1 MKRKNLITSLN
12 RRNIIDALKK
22 ITYQY
27 YGRMEELEFLSRLY
41 NLEKLPS
48 TDERYSTAYQ
58 DIYQHT
64 VNNDDYGWDWFFTD
78 ERFNLINCK
87 DEIFLKFL
95 SGTIHPEVRNDEE
108 EIYKILDTYNKY
120 LKADEYEIVQIDEIS
135 SNPIFAGRKILSG
148 TQELKT
154 KSALIKTF
162 LDTDYVTK
170 KINRMTDSLDK
181 DNDLAIGTAKELL
194 ETMCKSILKQK
205 GIEYVSDWSVSKLIN
220 ITTKNLDFIP
230 KNAEDP
236 EKAKKSIIQIL
247 SGIST
252 TIQGLSELRNAYGSG
267 HGKEADFK
275 PLETVYAKL
284 YVSLVSDLVIFYLS
298 INGENTEIVE

>member
-1 MKRKNLITSLN
+1 MNTENEITSLT
-12 RRNIIDALKK
+12 RRNIAEALQ
-22 ITYQY
+22 ISNLFYN
-27 YGRMEELEFLSRLY
+27 GRLEELEFLLRLY
-41 NLEKLPS
+41 
-48 TDERYSTAYQ
+48 
-58 DIYQHT
+58 DIKKMKSEDKRFTNAWDDIIQHRIR
-64 VNNDDYGWDWFFTD
+64 NYDWADNWIFFD
-78 ERFNLINCK
+78 NRFNLMNCE
-87 DEIFLKFL
+87 DEEYLNFI
-95 SGTIHPEVRNDEE
+95 SETIHPLVRNNEE
-108 EIYKILDTYNKY
+108 ELEKILNLYNKY
-120 LKADEYEIVQIDEIS
+120 LKPDGYEIVEIDEIS
-135 SNPIFAGRKILSG
+135 GNPIYAGRKILSG
-148 TQELKT
+148 KQDLMT
-154 KSALIKTF
+154 KSAFIKTF

-170 KINRMTDSLDK
+170 KIKRMTDSLDK

-205 GIEYVSDWSVSKLIN
+205 GIEYDYDWSVSKLIN
-220 ITTKNLDFIP
+220 TTTKNLDFMP

-236 EKAKKSIIQIL
+236 EKAKKSIVQIL

-252 TIQGLSELRNAYGSG
+252 AIQGLSELRNAYGSG